1 MAVPFPAIVDAVE
14 NVDVCPRSM
23 ARSTLFP
30 VSARKSVFPSKL
42 RVRPPGLL
50 KAAHGPFASA
60 RAAEPLPASVVTP
73 QNAAELADGCGVAD
87 CVRDA
92 RDVTLLVT
100 VAAAT
105 EREALG
111 FEGETDMESFREGVA
126 ETVDDVDADA
136 FTEAVSEREKALEI
150 DGDVD

>member
-1 MAVPFPAIVDAVE
+1 MREV
-14 NVDVCPRSM
+14 
-23 ARSTLFP
+23 
-30 VSARKSVFPSKL
+30 
-42 RVRPPGLL
+42 
-50 KAAHGPFASA
+50 
-60 RAAEPLPASVVTP
+60 
-73 QNAAELADGCGVAD
+73 
-87 CVRDA
+87 

-136 FTEAVSEREKALEI
+136 LTEAVGEREKALEI